1 MRARVITLLLIL
13 GSATPPAAA
22 RAQQTVPA
30 DSAVTV
36 PDSVTPARVLAGSDL
51 FNGGSCVACHAVGG
65 RGTGRRAPDLSDAE
79 WLHSPGDI
87 QGIRHT
93 IFWGVQKA
101 DFRAVTPRP
110 FEMNPEGGMHLDREQ
125 LWAIASYVWTL
136 SRPGTSDFVARQQ
149 RFLDLARL
157 GFTKEAVAL
166 FQRADSAAGRPATL
180 PERGLNALGY
190 ELLRRGGDPEDPIAI
205 FRLNTVLHPDS
216 WNVWDSLGEALAGAG
231 KTREAIESYEK
242 SLRLNPKNDNARKA
256 LEALRQRG

>member
-1 MRARVITLLLIL
+1 MHGRVTRLIL
-13 GSATPPAAA
+13 VLGVAAMPAVAQ
-22 RAQQTVPA
+22 AQQPVA
-30 DSAVTV
+30 DDSAGAV
-36 PDSVTPARVLAGSDL
+36 PDSVTPVRVLAGSDL

-79 WLHSPGDI
+79 WLHSPGDLK
-87 QGIRHT
+87 GIRHT

-157 GFTKEAVAL
+157 GYTREALAL
-166 FQRADSAAGRPATL
+166 FQHADSAAGRPATL

-190 ELLRRGGDPEDPIAI
+190 ELLRRGGNPEDPIAI

-216 WNVWDSLGEALAGAG
+216 WNVWDSLGEAQAAAG
-231 KTREAIESYEK
+231 KTREAIASYEK
-242 SLRLNPKNDNARKA
+242 SLTLNPKNDNARKA

>member
-1 MRARVITLLLIL
+1 MRTRVITVLLVL
-13 GSATPPAAA
+13 GSATLPALT

-30 DSAVTV
+30 DSGVTV

-93 IFWGVQKA
+93 IFWGVQKP

-125 LWAIASYVWTL
+125 LWEVVSYVWTL
-136 SRPGTSDFVARQQ
+136 SRPGTSEFVARQQ

-157 GFTKEAVAL
+157 GFTKEALAL
-166 FQRADSAAGRPATL
+166 FQRADSASGRPATL

-190 ELLRRGGDPEDPIAI
+190 ELLRSGGDPDDPIAI
-205 FRLNTVLHPDS
+205 FRLNTTLHPDS
-216 WNVWDSLGEALAGAG
+216 WNVWDSLGEAQAAAG
-231 KTREAIESYEK
+231 KTREAIESYQR
-242 SLRLNPKNDNARKA
+242 SLRLNPQNDNARKA
-256 LEALRQRG
+256 LDSLRHGG

>member
-1 MRARVITLLLIL
+1 MRTRVIPLLLVL
-13 GSATPPAAA
+13 ASAA
-22 RAQQTVPA
+22 
-30 DSAVTV
+30 
-36 PDSVTPARVLAGSDL
+36 TPARARAGSDL

-65 RGTGRRAPDLSDAE
+65 HDTGRRAPDLSDAE

-87 QGIRHT
+87 AGIRHT

-136 SRPGTSDFVARQQ
+136 SRPETSDFVARQQ

-166 FQRADSAAGRPATL
+166 FQPAESASGRPATL

-190 ELLRRGGDPEDPIAI
+190 ELLRRGGNPEDPIAI
-205 FRLNTVLHPDS
+205 FRLNADLHPDS

-231 KTREAIESYEK
+231 KTREAIDSYEK

-256 LEALRQRG
+256 LETLRQRG